1 MGYLLTE
8 PVAIVAVLVGLWG
21 TGGSDDFSM
30 THFEVARGE
39 MARGE
44 MARER
49 IDDGENARQTDRE
62 VDGKRE

>member
-1 MGYLLTE
+1 LGYLLTE

-39 MARGE
+39 MAR
-44 MARER
+44 ER